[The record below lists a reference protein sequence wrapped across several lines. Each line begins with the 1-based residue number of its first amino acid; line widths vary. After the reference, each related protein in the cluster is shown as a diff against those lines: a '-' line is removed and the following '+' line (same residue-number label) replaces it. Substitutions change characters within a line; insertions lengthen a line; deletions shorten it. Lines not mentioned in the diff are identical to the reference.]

1 MEKVEIV
8 GSVVVL
14 ASAVMVALLALTGVI
29 K

>member
-1 MEKVEIV
+1 MLMSVLGMLFGTIV

-14 ASAVMVALLALTGVI
+14 AVAYLTM